1 MSSRFITGEKSKA
14 LDALPEIL
22 LLAKDVLTESKY
34 EDAETVARTIAR
46 SKRNR
51 KKGIVRLS
59 REIGNHPRP
68 LLYLWPKLRKLPRY
82 TRDPIRHSGDYLD
95 LLVKEW
101 SYETLGGKARKNS
114 LRANVKKIPKT
125 PELSD
130 LANHL
135 VRYCDF
141 IYTPG
146 KKDNSL
152 PPGWSHKFTS
162 REVVLTVYIT
172 AELGKRILLVSENAR
187 KAVEDDD
194 RYTISGRWG
203 RSNRL
208 KYYRKM
214 PIARAPIT

>member
-34 EDAETVARTIAR
+34 KDAENVAKTIAT

-51 KKGIVRLS
+51 KKGIVKLS
-59 REIGNHPRP
+59 REIGNHPTRP

-95 LLVKEW
+95 LLVKEL
-101 SYETLGGKARKNS
+101 SYETFGGKARENS
-114 LRANVKKIPKT
+114 LRANVKKLTKT
-125 PELSD
+125 PELLD

-141 IYTPG
+141 LYTPG
-146 KKDNSL
+146 KNVNSL
-152 PPGWSHKFTS
+152 PPGWSHRFTS

-194 RYTISGRWG
+194 WYTIGGRWG
-203 RSNRL
+203 SSNRV
-208 KYYRKM
+208 KYYKKSR
-214 PIARAPIT
+214 